1 MLEQLDSVLDTE
13 ADDTTTADDDA
24 ASQADADAT
33 DDPDRVVVTIG
44 TTADAQR
51 DPTLARHITTMVNT
65 SYTQSLKEQLP
76 PGGVYERT
84 SVGDVMN
91 RLQMGDD
98 GARANRVLHLAWRR
112 GECVGVCSSTYQPPW
127 CQQGCGHWGL
137 VVAHVE
143 HQGTGVA
150 SALVRAAEARLAGA
164 CEMIQIEYEYTP
176 GDHYSERLHA
186 WYEERCLT
194 LTLTLTRTRTRAL
207 TLTLTLTRYEERC
220 GFTCARGP
228 PPTRG
233 GTQFRKCHKPVPEAA
248 QRVARRRRML
258 AMRAELV
265 TELAQLE
272 AEMAAAGSEA
282 AAVAG
287 GADGGAAGGAAMLG
301 KAVQVRHLVI
311 TPIGGHARP
320 VSPWTP
326 TPTLARCAACATG
339 PSTTGGAGACCS
351 TTRRRGATPCGWSRR
366 RGRSRRWARC
376 CCCAPTTC
384 GAWMGR
390 SRARTPRRT
399 RRMGRRERTRRA
411 TSTRTTRRARRWPC
425 RMTGKGG
432 REGRS
437 EGRRSRQSSV
447 FSPPKF

>member
-1 MLEQLDSVLDTE
+1 MLEQLDSVLDTA

-65 SYTQSLKEQLP
+65 SYTQSLKAQLP

-186 WYEERCLT
+186 WYEERC
-194 LTLTLTRTRTRAL
+194 
-207 TLTLTLTRYEERC
+207 

-228 PPTRG
+228 PPARG

-248 QRVARRRRML
+248 QRVARRRRL
-258 AMRAELV
+258 LGMRAEMA

-272 AEMAAAGSEA
+272 AEMAAAAVGSET

-301 KAVQVRHLVI
+301 KAVQVHYLVI

-339 PSTTGGAGACCS
+339 PSTTGGAGVCYS
-351 TTRRRGATPCGWSRR
+351 TTRRRSATPCGWSRR

-390 SRARTPRRT
+390 SRTRTPRRMM
-399 RRMGRRERTRRA
+399 RRGRRRERT
-411 TSTRTTRRARRWPC
+411 TRTTRRATRRATRARRWPC

-432 REGRS
+432 REGRPERRRERE
-437 EGRRSRQSSV
+437 EGC
-447 FSPPKF
+447 P